1 MYQIFL
7 SSLFTSVHWVDVL
20 HKQKK
25 SISLDQTRTGHAH
38 TLLTLHNFFFYWS
51 IQTIY
56 LTAPSC
62 AFPKCAIRRIC
73 RTHPAAHPVPQRPL
87 FITEHFMW
95 LYWVLKGALHPHRLL
110 WNLLFERAGGRQRT
124 GCAGKQ
130 GREKRAIVLQHFPCF
145 VCGRKKK
152 ENDTAY

>member
-7 SSLFTSVHWVDVL
+7 SLVHFSPLCGCTSQAKKIQQFRPEQDMLIHFTHY
-20 HKQKK
+20 
-25 SISLDQTRTGHAH
+25 ITF
-38 TLLTLHNFFFYWS
+38 FFFYWS

-62 AFPKCAIRRIC
+62 AFPKRAIRRIC

-95 LYWVLKGALHPHRLL
+95 LYWVLKGALHPHSLL

-124 GCAGKQ
+124 CCAGKH
-130 GREKRAIVLQHFPCF
+130 GREKWAIVLQHFPCF
-145 VCGRKKK
+145 FCGKKKK